1 MWDLI
6 SFDSLQVTGSERLP
20 RRLRSKEEP
29 NLKYSHPSP
38 AMFPIGPGGKM
49 AGTKAWVFF
58 FLVLE
63 VTSVSGM
70 G

>member
-1 MWDLI
+1 MWNLI
-6 SFDSLQVTGSERLP
+6 SFVSLQAIGSEKLP
-20 RRLRSKEEP
+20 RGLRSKEGP
-29 NLKYSHPSP
+29 TLKHHRLSP
-38 AMFPIGPGGKM
+38 AMFPTGPGGKM

-63 VTSVSGM
+63 VTSVSGT